1 MSGRTQEA
9 INLSENL
16 STNSSDFFS
25 DKLES
30 NQDPQFPLSYFSQLA
45 IFMSYSIIENA
56 PKLSYACVHTHTL
69 LKELNSDVSQ
79 SLKPYV

>member
-9 INLSENL
+9 MHLSENL
-16 STNSSDFFS
+16 STNSSGLFS

-30 NQDPQFPLSYFSQLA
+30 NQDPQFPHSFQSTCYFH
-45 IFMSYSIIENA
+45 MSYCIIENA
-56 PKLSYACVHTHTL
+56 PKLSCACVRTHTL